1 MGRFLISIFALLA
14 YGSLP
19 GRALGADGNVE
30 PLRAFFAG
38 GRVFYSTKT
47 VWNSLSVT
55 ELDEKKHHR
64 QLVSFSDRLGRSRWS
79 VGCGNVW
86 VTHFDWFIYRY
97 DLGEF
102 AKGRIQTVPGEN
114 PEEAS
119 HYLRIEPAEDV
130 KWLGSMTRFQAK
142 AYFDVAPVAPNRLRT
157 FVLTNVR
164 GRLVRITGKTEG
176 LLLTGYEPKISE
188 EDKKVPYW
196 AMNVYECKKDWN
208 PRLRVWESEYEWR
221 LVESILPSFREEFQV
236 IAKGNDYYFLTSPGK
251 LYRTGPFRILVGGRK
266 IEPVWTDAA
275 QPITHYLTD
284 ADADRTFLF
293 CKPAKEGEPG
303 VFFELGPKPEP
314 KPYDLSKVKPS
325 KADEPLKGVLERA
338 RFLADQ
344 KLLKNPDPPKD
355 EKKP

>member
-114 PEEAS
+114 PEDAFT
-119 HYLRIEPAEDV
+119 LPA
-130 KWLGSMTRFQAK
+130 
-142 AYFDVAPVAPNRLRT
+142 Y
-157 FVLTNVR
+157 
-164 GRLVRITGKTEG
+164 
-176 LLLTGYEPKISE
+176 
-188 EDKKVPYW
+188 
-196 AMNVYECKKDWN
+196 
-208 PRLRVWESEYEWR
+208 
-221 LVESILPSFREEFQV
+221 
-236 IAKGNDYYFLTSPGK
+236 
-251 LYRTGPFRILVGGRK
+251 
-266 IEPVWTDAA
+266 
-275 QPITHYLTD
+275 
-284 ADADRTFLF
+284 
-293 CKPAKEGEPG
+293 
-303 VFFELGPKPEP
+303 
-314 KPYDLSKVKPS
+314 
-325 KADEPLKGVLERA
+325 
-338 RFLADQ
+338 
-344 KLLKNPDPPKD
+344 
-355 EKKP
+355 